1 MKKAKFKVGDTV
13 IRKDLPQ
20 YNGNRII
27 VTITAIDDDYY
38 HCGVDEGGC
47 RLVFHRSHEDHFEI
61 YRPNLIKRILK
72 FLRKKKGGNV

>member
-1 MKKAKFKVGDTV
+1 MKKPKFRIGDVV

-27 VTITAIDDDYY
+27 VTITAIDDEYY

-47 RLVFHRSHEDHFEI
+47 RLVFHRSHEDQFEI
-61 YRPNLIKRILK
+61 YRASLFRRILK